1 MNTTQQKWGQLAMS
15 VAGEF
20 EEVANKQGQII
31 DGVGNKWM
39 NKSADWM
46 KSDMKCD
53 AGCVDNYMQYR
64 RWTDYNEFDLMMRCP
79 CEIPI

>member
-1 MNTTQQKWGQLAMS
+1 MNAAQQKWYNLAKS

-20 EEVANKQGQII
+20 EEVANKQGEII

-53 AGCVDNYMQYR
+53 AGCVDNYM
-64 RWTDYNEFDLMMRCP
+64 
-79 CEIPI
+79 